1 MLLQYYLSLF
11 LRRIHIVI
19 AGLAIG
25 VVAAAALIRILPPV
39 YEADALLIVESE
51 QIPDDLAASTVKTEP
66 TEQMQI
72 VRQRVL
78 TRETILEMVNRLKVY
93 APTDGRAPEVMSAD
107 EIVDNMRERIVIETT
122 GGTVQRGAQQATIVA
137 VKFEAPRPD
146 LAAAVTNEVVTL
158 IMKED
163 VQMRTGV
170 ARDTLKFFET
180 EVSRLDQELARRRAE
195 IVAFKEQHRDALPDS
210 LPFRQEQVA
219 NYQAELLSL
228 EQEARRVTA
237 DAERLRRLHGARN
250 RDSDTDDSSRPRTSY
265 DLRLADLDEQLADLE
280 RRKTEIKAVVDRMM
294 ADIIATPVNGVQLDT
309 LQLNYE
315 NVRAQFDTAV
325 QNKAAAE
332 TGDMIEALSK
342 GQRITVIEQA
352 VPPDRPKRPN
362 KLLLAAGGVM
372 GGLMLGIG
380 MVFLGDLMKPG
391 IRGPA
396 DLTARLGIT
405 PLAVIPIM
413 LSEAQRRKRRLRL
426 LAALSFLLGLIIV
439 GLYVIH
445 VQYMPLDLMFGAWA
459 DGAMAPVR
467 V

>member
-78 TRETILEMVNRLKVY
+78 TRETILEMVNRLNVY
-93 APTDGRAPEVMSAD
+93 APTNGRAPAVMSAD
-107 EIVDNMRERIVIETT
+107 EIVDDMRERIVIETT

-170 ARDTLKFFET
+170 ARDTLKFFES

-210 LPFRQEQVA
+210 LSFRQEQVA
-219 NYQAELLSL
+219 NYEAELLSL
-228 EQEARRVTA
+228 EQESRRVTA

-250 RDSDTDDSSRPRTSY
+250 RDGETEGSRPRTSY
-265 DLRLADLDEQLADLE
+265 DLRLADLDEQLADLD
-280 RRKTEIKAVVDRMM
+280 RRRAEIKAVVDRMM

-309 LQLNYE
+309 LQRNYD

-342 GQRITVIEQA
+342 GQRISVIEQA

-362 KLLLAAGGVM
+362 KLLLAAAGVL

-380 MVFLGDLMKPG
+380 LVFLGDLMKPG
-391 IRGPA
+391 IRGPS

-413 LSEAQRRKRRLRL
+413 LSEAQRRRRRLRL
-426 LAALSFLLGLIIV
+426 LGALSFLFGLIV
-439 GLYVIH
+439 VALYVIH
-445 VQYMPLDLMFGAWA
+445 VQYMPLDLMFGALTH
-459 DGAMAPVR
+459 GEPAPKQV
-467 V
+467 

>member
-11 LRRIHIVI
+11 LRRLHIVI
-19 AGLAIG
+19 GGLTIG
-25 VVAAAALIRILPPV
+25 VVAAAILIRVLPPV
-39 YEADALLIVESE
+39 YEANALLIVESE

-66 TEQMQI
+66 TEQMEI

-93 APTDGRAPEVMSAD
+93 ARTDGSSPPVMSAD
-107 EIVDNMRERIVIETT
+107 EIVDDMRERIVIETT
-122 GGTVQRGAQQATIVA
+122 GGAVQRGAREATIVA
-137 VKFEAPRPD
+137 VRFEAPRSD

-170 ARDTLKFFET
+170 ARDTLKFFES

-210 LPFRQEQVA
+210 LAFRQEQVA
-219 NYQAELLSL
+219 DYQAELLKL
-228 EQEARRVTA
+228 EQEMRQVTA
-237 DAERLRRLHGARN
+237 DADRLRRLHGARN
-250 RDSDTDDSSRPRTSY
+250 RDGESSGTRPRTSY
-265 DLRLADLDEQLADLE
+265 DLRLADLDERLADLGQ
-280 RRKTEIKAVVDRMM
+280 RKAEIGGIVEQMM
-294 ADIIATPVNGVQLDT
+294 SDIIATPQNGVQLDT
-309 LQLNYE
+309 LQRNYD
-315 NVRAQFDTAV
+315 NVRLQFDTAV

-352 VPPDRPKRPN
+352 VPPDKPKRPN
-362 KLLLAAGGVM
+362 KLLVAAGGVL
-372 GGLMLGIG
+372 GGIFLGFG
-380 MVFLGDLMKPG
+380 LVLLGDLMKPG
-391 IRGPA
+391 IRGPQ
-396 DLTARLGIT
+396 DLTERLGIT

-413 LSEAQRRKRRLRL
+413 LSEAQRRRRRLRL
-426 LAALSFLLGLIIV
+426 LGVLSMLVALIAV
-439 GLYVIH
+439 ALYVIH
-445 VQYMPLDLMFGAWA
+445 VQYMPLDLMFGAVGH
-459 DGAMAPVR
+459 GAMPPVR